1 MTNKYY
7 NASPSRYDEMN
18 FDFIGVGTGVSK
30 RGYGIYLGELSVSE
44 HYLEDYKNY
53 KGADLSIQFAE
64 KAILDPKC
72 ELFDKIHT
80 ELHPNIKSLSNEE
93 IASLIDKELNLKY
106 RASVTRGIM
115 YEVNI
120 PYTARIKQDDEYF
133 NDFISIREI
142 AASVHDRVAQEGK
155 LEQLITSLNQL
166 DELDADFSDCES
178 LSEVFSQLDDDLY
191 NYLLE
196 KDEEDGI
203 DNIYEVDEEVVELYL
218 TRLACKTSYAQT
230 DAELIVE
237 ENAPKGLEEA
247 IKQYQCPEFVI
258 DLENDS
264 GAEYGDLYRSVVLA
278 FNENNIHPK
287 EAGILIA
294 KHCDVDM
301 FSFSEQATYGD
312 EGANEWL
319 IINEDFAKRLTV
331 NELAHGDYSPIEYEV
346 EPEKQDF
353 ASCLLKT
360 VENDERH
367 NSTPQ
372 KIPSPKPPSPK
383 TT

>member
-18 FDFIGVGTGVSK
+18 FDFIGVGTGVAK
-30 RGYGIYLGELSVSE
+30 RGYGIYLGERSVSE

-72 ELFDKIHT
+72 KLFDEIHT
-80 ELHPNIKSLSNEE
+80 GLHPNIKNLSNEE
-93 IASLIDKELNLKY
+93 IASLIDSELNLKHK
-106 RASVTRGIM
+106 ASVTRGVM
-115 YEVNI
+115 YEVNV

-133 NDFISIREI
+133 DDFLSIRGV
-142 AASVHDRVAQEGK
+142 AACVHDRVAKDGE
-155 LEQLITSLNQL
+155 LEQLITSLNKIE
-166 DELDADFSDCES
+166 ELDSDFSDCEN
-178 LSEVFSQLDDDLY
+178 LSEIFDQLDGDLY

-218 TRLACKTSYAQT
+218 TRLACKTTYEQT

-237 ENAPKGLEEA
+237 HNAPEGLEDA
-247 IKQYQCPEFVI
+247 IKQYQCREFII

-264 GAEYGDLYRSVVLA
+264 GAEYGDLYRSAVLA
-278 FNENNIHPK
+278 FHENNVHPK

-294 KHCDVDM
+294 KYCEVDM
-301 FSFSEQATYGD
+301 FSFSDQAMYGD
-312 EGANEWL
+312 DGANEWL

-331 NELAHGDYSPIEYEV
+331 NELAHGDYTPIEYEA
-346 EPEKQDF
+346 EPEKQNF
-353 ASCLLKT
+353 ASSLLKT
-360 VENDERH
+360 VENSERQE
-367 NSTPQ
+367 SSPKT
-372 KIPSPKPPSPK
+372 IPSPKAPSPK
-383 TT
+383 LS